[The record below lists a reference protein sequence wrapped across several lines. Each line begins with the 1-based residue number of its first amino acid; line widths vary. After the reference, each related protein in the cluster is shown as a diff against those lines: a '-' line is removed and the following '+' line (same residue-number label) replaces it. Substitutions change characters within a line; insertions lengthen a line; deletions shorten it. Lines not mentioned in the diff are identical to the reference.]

1 MAEFVAEL
9 MAEPEM
15 PTPPGRGRVRIVLA
29 AGPARESNGL
39 LLLASTRWF
48 KADGATKLAAPSDHR
63 RCSPTS
69 PLAVRSR
76 GGRIAGEADG
86 RILVDEVDGF
96 DDIGASGAETGRIG
110 WVDDGAPSGS
120 DDDSPSPVERPTDTG
135 GRSTKPRGR
144 DLPLAACLPPAAAG
158 GAEGGIT
165 VGRADGAVP
174 SGSTRIRPTRLSELA
189 ERHWASPYWPS
200 LASCEL
206 NLRPSDQ
213 LASMAD
219 ALGGLRGA

>member
-1 MAEFVAEL
+1 

-15 PTPPGRGRVRIVLA
+15 PTPSGRGGFGSRSLPRW
-29 AGPARESNGL
+29 PARESNGL

-48 KADGATKLAAPSDHR
+48 KADGATKLAAPIR
-63 RCSPTS
+63 PPPLLSPTS

-96 DDIGASGAETGRIG
+96 DDIGASGAETGKIG
-110 WVDDGAPSGS
+110 WVDDCAPSGS

-144 DLPLAACLPPAAAG
+144 DRPLAARLPPAAAG
-158 GAEGGIT
+158 GAEGGIM

-200 LASCEL
+200 VASCEL

-219 ALGGLRGA
+219 ALGGLRGARCSSCV